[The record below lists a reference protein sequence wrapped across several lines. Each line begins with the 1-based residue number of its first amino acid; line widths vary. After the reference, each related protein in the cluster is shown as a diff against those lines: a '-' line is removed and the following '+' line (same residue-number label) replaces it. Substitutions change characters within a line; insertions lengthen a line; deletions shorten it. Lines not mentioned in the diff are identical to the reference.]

1 MSQSLAAN
9 KRAVLFDLDGTL
21 YDQRRLRIRIACR
34 LAGALLRRP
43 YYAKQTIECLR
54 AYRRAQE
61 QLRGLKSV
69 QDLGIAQFQ
78 SASRMCGYPIELVQ
92 EIVHTWMEEQPLSL
106 LASCIYTGLPEFLD
120 FLHQHHIALAVVS
133 DYPAW
138 DKLRA
143 MGLDHYFQ
151 VVITAQD
158 KDVQVFKPSTAGIR
172 LALCRLGVDPHQAL
186 YIGDRPEVDGVAAA
200 RSGVTYANIGRLSV
214 NRSNRVSYPELHRQW
229 LVECRR
235 EQ

>member
-43 YYAKQTIECLR
+43 YYAKQTIACLR

-61 QLRGLKSV
+61 QLRGQRSV

-78 SASRMCGYPIELVQ
+78 FASRMCGYPIELVQ

-106 LASCIYTGLPEFLD
+106 LASCVYTGLPEFLD
-120 FLHQHHIALAVVS
+120 CLQQHRIILAVVS
-133 DYPAW
+133 DYPAR
-138 DKLRA
+138 DKLRR
-143 MGLDHYFQ
+143 
-151 VVITAQD
+151 T
-158 KDVQVFKPSTAGIR
+158 
-172 LALCRLGVDPHQAL
+172 
-186 YIGDRPEVDGVAAA
+186 
-200 RSGVTYANIGRLSV
+200 
-214 NRSNRVSYPELHRQW
+214 
-229 LVECRR
+229 
-235 EQ
+235 